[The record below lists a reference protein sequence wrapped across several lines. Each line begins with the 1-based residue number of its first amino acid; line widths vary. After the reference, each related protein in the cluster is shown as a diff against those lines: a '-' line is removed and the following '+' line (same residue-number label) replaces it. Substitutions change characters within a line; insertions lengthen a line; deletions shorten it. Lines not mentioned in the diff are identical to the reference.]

1 MGCGKYVRSTL
12 TKRKWNP
19 ERLTDDLP
27 LTLECY
33 VRGTVLQ
40 FKGGRLVCAFQTLV
54 GSGTVVL
61 F

>member
-1 MGCGKYVRSTL
+1 MGSGKYVRSTL

-27 LTLECY
+27 LALECY
-33 VRGTVLQ
+33 VRTVLQ
-40 FKGGRLVCAFQTLV
+40 LRGRRLVCAFQV
-54 GSGTVVL
+54 MVVSGTVVL